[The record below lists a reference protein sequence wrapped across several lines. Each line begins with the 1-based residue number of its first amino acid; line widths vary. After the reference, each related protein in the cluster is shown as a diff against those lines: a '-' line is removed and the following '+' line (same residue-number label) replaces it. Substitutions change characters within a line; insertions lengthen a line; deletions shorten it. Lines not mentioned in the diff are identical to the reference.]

1 MSKNPGNDVDIKP
14 IPNTK
19 EVDLG
24 GATVEVTDDKNASQS
39 AYPDIHVEP
48 VHAEDMPKTHLHLHH
63 AEKAQ
68 EVFDCTIIGGG
79 TTGLFAAF
87 YGGMREMSVKIIDS
101 LGELGGQVSALY
113 PEKNI
118 YDVAGFP
125 EIRGRDLVAGCVEQG
140 LQFGPTVCLS
150 EKVEHLRRETDGT
163 YTLISE
169 KNEHRA
175 RTVIIA
181 AGVGAFSPRQL
192 PSSPGFD
199 SSTLNDLVGK
209 QVFYFVKDQE
219 QFRNKNLLIVG
230 GGDSALDWALHLE
243 PVATDITLIHR
254 RDKWRAHEDTVQ
266 KVLSSSVKV
275 RTFTEVCQVARGTNG
290 FERVTIK
297 HNKTGEESVLD
308 TDAMILCL
316 GFIAN
321 IGSIKDWGLVIED
334 GGVLVEAGTMNTS
347 LPGVFAV
354 GDVARYPG
362 KMNLIATGFAE
373 AAAAANQAKHFI
385 DPESKI
391 FPGHSSEK

>member
-1 MSKNPGNDVDIKP
+1 MNKNPGNEESVP
-14 IPNTK
+14 HH
-19 EVDLG
+19 EQVDLG
-24 GATVEVTDDKNASQS
+24 GATVEMTDDERALRLSK
-39 AYPDIHVEP
+39 PDVHVEP
-48 VHAEDMPKTHLHLHH
+48 VHAEDMPKSHLHLHH
-63 AEKAQ
+63 AEKA
-68 EVFDCTIIGGG
+68 EEIFDCTIIGGG

-87 YGGMREMSVKIIDS
+87 YAGMREMSVKIIDS

-169 KNEHRA
+169 KNEHRTK
-175 RTVIIA
+175 TVIIA
-181 AGVGAFSPRQL
+181 AGVGAFAPRQL
-192 PSSPGFD
+192 PSTPEFD
-199 SSTLNDLVGK
+199 AGSLNDFVGS

-219 QFRNKNLLIVG
+219 QFRDKNLLIVG

-243 PVATDITLIHR
+243 PVAREITLIHR

-266 KVLSSSVKV
+266 KVLSSSVNV
-275 RTFTEVCQVARGTNG
+275 RTFHEVSQVECGSNG
-290 FERVTIK
+290 FEQVTIQ
-297 HNKTGEESVLD
+297 HNKTGDKSTFNV
-308 TDAMILCL
+308 DAMILCL

-321 IGSIKDWGLVIED
+321 IGSIKDWGVVIED
-334 GGVLVEAGTMNTS
+334 GGVLVEAGTMSTS
-347 LPGVFAV
+347 LPGVYAA
-354 GDVARYPG
+354 GDMARYPG
-362 KMNLIATGFAE
+362 KMNLIASGFGE

-385 DPESKI
+385 DPESKV